1 MAQYHFFEQVNR
13 DFDRALPYL
22 DHDPGLLKQI
32 KICNSLYKITFPV
45 RLDNGEI
52 EVVSGWR
59 VEHSHHKRPTKGGLR
74 YSLNVNEDE
83 VMALAALMT
92 YKCAV
97 VDVPFGGAKGG
108 IAIDRSMY
116 STAEIERITRR
127 YTFELAKKRFIGP
140 GTDVPAPDY
149 GTGEQE
155 MAWILDTYRSM
166 DDSIDSEA
174 CVTGKPVPLGGIHG
188 RREATG
194 LGVFLGTRAA
204 CENAGDMKQVGLAP
218 GIEGK
223 RVIVQ
228 GFGNVGYHAAHFLM
242 HGGALVTGIIEREGG
257 VFDKNGIDVDALCR
271 HWEETGSLRGFNDTE
286 NIDPGMKLMTYD
298 CDILIPAALENQIN
312 RDNMQNIRAKI
323 IVEAANGPT
332 TSEAHDFLT
341 EQGVI
346 IIPDIF
352 INAGGVTVSY
362 FEWLKNLSHVRF
374 GRMERR
380 HEEKAFLKL
389 AQAIEETAGNK
400 FSPEKIKRLALGA
413 DERDLVNSG
422 LEETMYTAYQDINE
436 IARGFEI
443 DLRSAAYVSAINKVA
458 HAYEQLGI
466 FP

>member
-1 MAQYHFFEQVNR
+1 
-13 DFDRALPYL
+13 
-22 DHDPGLLKQI
+22 
-32 KICNSLYKITFPV
+32 
-45 RLDNGEI
+45 
-52 EVVSGWR
+52 
-59 VEHSHHKRPTKGGLR
+59 
-74 YSLNVNEDE
+74 
-83 VMALAALMT
+83 
-92 YKCAV
+92 
-97 VDVPFGGAKGG
+97 
-108 IAIDRSMY
+108 
-116 STAEIERITRR
+116 
-127 YTFELAKKRFIGP
+127 
-140 GTDVPAPDY
+140 
-149 GTGEQE
+149 
-155 MAWILDTYRSM
+155 
-166 DDSIDSEA
+166 
-174 CVTGKPVPLGGIHG
+174 
-188 RREATG
+188 
-194 LGVFLGTRAA
+194 
-204 CENAGDMKQVGLAP
+204 
-218 GIEGK
+218 
-223 RVIVQ
+223 
-228 GFGNVGYHAAHFLM
+228 M